1 MTDEMNR
8 WVEKPASAPKSAGAN
23 ELDVYGSR
31 STDPPSVDLI
41 GEIVRRIVET
51 AQPEKI
57 ILFGSRARGD
67 ARPNSDFDVLVIKQ
81 SSEPSYRRDTPLY
94 VALAGLPME
103 VEVLVY
109 TPEEVA
115 EWAQVPQAF
124 VTTATREGKTVYERK
139 S

>member
-1 MTDEMNR
+1 MN
-8 WVEKPASAPKSAGAN
+8 
-23 ELDVYGSR
+23 
-31 STDPPSVDLI
+31 PPSDDLI
-41 GEIVRRIVET
+41 ADIVRRIVET

-67 ARPNSDFDVLVIKQ
+67 ARPNSDFDILVIKE
-81 SSEPSYRRDTPLY
+81 SSEPGYRRDAPLY
-94 VALAGLPME
+94 VALADLPVE

>member
-1 MTDEMNR
+1 MTDEKNQS
-8 WVEKPASAPKSAGAN
+8 VDKAGSALEAAGPK
-23 ELDVYGSR
+23 EVHVFGSG
-31 STDPPSVDLI
+31 SFDPPNDDLI
-41 GEIVRRIVET
+41 GDIVRRIVQT

-67 ARPNSDFDVLVIKQ
+67 ARPNSDFDVLVIKE
-81 SSEPSYRRDTPLY
+81 SSEPGYRRDAPLY
-94 VALAGLPME
+94 VALAGLPVE
-103 VEVLVY
+103 VDVLVY